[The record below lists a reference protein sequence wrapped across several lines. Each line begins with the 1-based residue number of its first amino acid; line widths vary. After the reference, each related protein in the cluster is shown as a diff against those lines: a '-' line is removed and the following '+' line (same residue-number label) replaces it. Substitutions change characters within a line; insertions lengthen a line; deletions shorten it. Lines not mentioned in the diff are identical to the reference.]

1 MGQIGIVGVA
11 ARCRPNFPADRT
23 GSTAKAFS
31 NVTDTAPVVE
41 HGHYN
46 GSFLSG
52 QVGINSWHGS
62 TLQEKVLHL
71 VLEAAVRC
79 AFIIKFFFITSDPF
93 LKSVARLGPIQYFPT
108 DNMR

>member
-11 ARCRPNFPADRT
+11 ARCTPNFPADRT

-71 VLEAAVRC
+71 VLEAAH
-79 AFIIKFFFITSDPF
+79 PF
-93 LKSVARLGPIQYFPT
+93 AQCPIHFSLIVLYNST
-108 DNMR
+108 LWWLS

>member
-11 ARCRPNFPADRT
+11 ARCTPNFPADRT

-71 VLEAAVRC
+71 VLEAAQYDSGTRFVPIGSKRDLS
-79 AFIIKFFFITSDPF
+79 ARVVF
-93 LKSVARLGPIQYFPT
+93 LPHSSL
-108 DNMR
+108 